1 MTPLITYTDFIYP
14 LNPNLSSQ
22 NDIAKITNVIALE
35 TKTFL
40 LKILGYLE
48 YNKFITDNLT
58 STNWVNFVNGLT
70 YTNANGDTI
79 IYEGI
84 KEPLKYYCFMQFLKY
99 NNSYTLSSGEGS
111 PLFENTEKD
120 QTHLKFIQAQ
130 NKMFE
135 LVQGCENSVYQF
147 LKDFDTDFTDLNFTG
162 FSQKIN
168 SFGI

>member
-1 MTPLITYTDFIYP
+1 MNPIISYIDFIYP
-14 LNPNLSSQ
+14 LNPNLASQ
-22 NDIAKITNVIALE
+22 NDIDKITNVIALE
-35 TKTFL
+35 TKPFL

-48 YNKFITDNLT
+48 YNKFIADNLT
-58 STNWVNFVNGLT
+58 AQKWIDFVEGKTYIDSNG
-70 YTNANGDTI
+70 NTI

-84 KEPLKYYCFMQFLKY
+84 KEALKYYVLMQFYNY

-120 QTHLKFIQAQ
+120 KTHYKFIAAQ

-147 LKDFDTDFTDLNFTG
+147 LKDFETDFTDLDFTG
-162 FSQKIN
+162 FVQKIN